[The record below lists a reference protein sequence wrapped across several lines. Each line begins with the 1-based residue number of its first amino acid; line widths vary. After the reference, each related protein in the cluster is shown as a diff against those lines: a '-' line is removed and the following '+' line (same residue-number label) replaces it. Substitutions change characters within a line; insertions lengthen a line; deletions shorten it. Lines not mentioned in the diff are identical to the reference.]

1 MNSSVADIDAVN
13 LKAFTTSVF
22 YDYLLSSLA
31 DNKKSKPNQGGK
43 TYLSY

>member
-1 MNSSVADIDAVN
+1 MSSSVADVDGVD
-13 LKAFTTSVF
+13 LKAFTTSVL

-43 TYLSY
+43 TYL